1 VSGFPTVCCGVLQGC
16 LAVLVDA
23 KDDHAKRYY
32 MDRGFQ
38 EMSEDSLR
46 LFVLVDTV
54 RKHVKTSG

>member
-1 VSGFPTVCCGVLQGC
+1 VLQGC